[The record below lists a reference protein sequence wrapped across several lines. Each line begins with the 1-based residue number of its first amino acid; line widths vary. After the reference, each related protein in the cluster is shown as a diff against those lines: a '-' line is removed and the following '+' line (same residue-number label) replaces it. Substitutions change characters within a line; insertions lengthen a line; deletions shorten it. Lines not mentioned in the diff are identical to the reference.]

1 MMNKDAME
9 TKNNIFHKK
18 GKLRII
24 LDIIWKM
31 AQYNLKIIFAGRFLW
46 FVLAALVFF
55 ILLSINLVFNQPGF
69 NSSSV
74 YNLLFFPAILL
85 VFYPTVFGIQNDA
98 DSRILEILFGIPDYR
113 YKVWLV
119 RLIMIFLLTWLILYL
134 FCWVGYFGL
143 IPYPVLPMSG
153 QLMYPVIFLGSLAFL
168 VSTIVKNGNGTAV
181 VMIIIG
187 VGLMMLSEQLDRTQ
201 WNVFHNPYSI
211 PNQMNEM
218 VWAQISQKNR
228 LFLSAGSVI
237 FILGGL
243 TNLQKRETFLK

>member
-1 MMNKDAME
+1 MSR
-9 TKNNIFHKK
+9 
-18 GKLRII
+18 LRII
-24 LDIIWKM
+24 FDLISKM

-55 ILLSINLVFNQPGF
+55 ILLSINLVFNEPGF

-74 YNLLFFPAILL
+74 YNILFFPGILL
-85 VFYPTVFGIQNDA
+85 IFYPTVFGIQNDA

-119 RLIMIFLLTWLILYL
+119 RLVMIFLLTWIILYL

-143 IPYPVLPMSG
+143 TPYPVWAMSV
-153 QLMYPVIFLGSLAFL
+153 QLMYPVVFLGSLSFL
-168 VSTIVKNGNGTAV
+168 VSTIIKNGNGTAV

-187 VGLMMLSEQLDRTQ
+187 VLLLIISDTLDRTQ

-218 VWAQISQKNR
+218 VWSQISQKNR
-228 LFLSAGSVI
+228 LFLSVGSVI
-237 FILGGL
+237 FLLGGL